1 MTSTRIDGAQI
12 SESLLERINT
22 EDGVGAGLAQRTRED
37 YARKMG
43 IVANQI
49 EKAGKGRLSPITLVD
64 HLNGLLDAK
73 KIAQSTA
80 RSLKAAAIFWLAEE
94 AQSLLA
100 QGLDL
105 SEYEK
110 AYKAIRALSTKDL
123 PRTTQETSSTK
134 LKFFPKQALESLIEY
149 AHKTPQATNAG
160 TLVAFLKAN
169 LLVGLRPAEWFN
181 ATFVNYLYRDKNGD
195 YIRNKQGG
203 IKTTIAMVVENAK
216 TTHGRA
222 NGESREILLHD
233 ITDDDLAALMHMC
246 ELANGYKS
254 KQPANTPHSDI
265 VKGFFKP
272 IQQTMSHALQKMG
285 YAKKQLP
292 TTYSTRHQAVANAK
306 HSGLT
311 DREIAA
317 MFGHSS
323 TSTAKSHY
331 GKKVNG
337 WMKMTFRASP
347 ESIEAVPEKTSS
359 HDNATPTQRI
369 MDAASEWNESV
380 KSRSSP
386 SQAEPR

>member
-1 MTSTRIDGAQI
+1 MATTRIDGSQA
-12 SESLLERINT
+12 SESLFERINT
-22 EDGVGAGLAQRTRED
+22 EDGVGSGLAQRTRED

-49 EKAGKGRLSPITLVD
+49 EKAGKGRLTPVSLIE
-64 HLNGLLDAK
+64 HMNGLIENK

-80 RSLKAAAIFWLAEE
+80 RALKAAAIFWLAEE

-100 QGLDL
+100 QNLDL

-110 AYKAIRALSTKDL
+110 AYTEIRALSTKEL
-123 PRTTQETSSTK
+123 PHRTEETSSTK
-134 LKFFPKQALESLIEY
+134 LKFFPKQALESLVEY
-149 AHKTPQATNAG
+149 AIKTPQATNTG
-160 TLVAFLKAN
+160 SLIAFLKAN

-181 ATFVNYLYRDKNGD
+181 VSFFNYLYRDKNGN
-195 YIRNKQGG
+195 YISNKLGG
-203 IKTTIAMVVENAK
+203 TKTAIAMTVENAK
-216 TTHGRA
+216 TTHGRS

-233 ITDDDLAALMHMC
+233 ISDENLATLMHMQ
-246 ELANGYKS
+246 ELINSYKS
-254 KQPANTPHSDI
+254 KHPESTPHSDI
-265 VKGFFKP
+265 IKGFFKP
-272 IQQTMSHALQKMG
+272 LQQTMSHALQKMG

-306 HSGLT
+306 SSGLT

-337 WMKMTFRASP
+337 WMKMTFRASQ
-347 ESIEAVPEKTSS
+347 ESLEAVPEKRNSI
-359 HDNATPTQRI
+359 DNSMPTQRI
-369 MDAASEWNESV
+369 IDAASEWNEGT
-380 KSRSSP
+380 KSRSFN
-386 SQAEPR
+386 ANTELR